1 MICQSKHTAG
11 MESRKNRGERMKHR
25 RIWIIIAGV
34 VLIVAGVLGVVFVR
48 QNWNSKDTG
57 PHSIEITFG
66 FDEFTF
72 MKHTLSEGDRMSAI
86 MMENNIGMANSV
98 NDTRDY
104 FVNYADNM
112 KAQVQVDE
120 SLTVSHISLAYD
132 PDRTTT
138 SSDLADMGF

>member
-1 MICQSKHTAG
+1 
-11 MESRKNRGERMKHR
+11 MKHR
-25 RIWIIIAGV
+25 KIWIIIAGV

-57 PHSIEITFG
+57 PHSIEFTFG

-104 FVNYADNM
+104 FVYYANNM

-132 PDRTTT
+132 PDRTAI

>member
-1 MICQSKHTAG
+1 
-11 MESRKNRGERMKHR
+11 MKHR
-25 RIWIIIAGV
+25 KIWIIIAGV

-104 FVNYADNM
+104 FVYYADNM

>member
-1 MICQSKHTAG
+1 
-11 MESRKNRGERMKHR
+11 MKHR
-25 RIWIIIAGV
+25 KIWIIIAGV

-104 FVNYADNM
+104 FVYYADNM

-132 PDRTTT
+132 PDRTAI

>member
-1 MICQSKHTAG
+1 
-11 MESRKNRGERMKHR
+11 MKHR

-104 FVNYADNM
+104 FVYYADNM
-112 KAQVQVDE
+112 KAQVLMCPCILSRKRAKMTEE
-120 SLTVSHISLAYD
+120 ST
-132 PDRTTT
+132 
-138 SSDLADMGF
+138 

>member
-1 MICQSKHTAG
+1 
-11 MESRKNRGERMKHR
+11 MKHR

-48 QNWNSKDTG
+48 QNWNSKHTG

-104 FVNYADNM
+104 FVYYADNM

>member
-1 MICQSKHTAG
+1 MICRLKHTAG
-11 MESRKNRGERMKHR
+11 MEGRKNRGERMKHR

-104 FVNYADNM
+104 FVYYADNM

>member
-1 MICQSKHTAG
+1 M
-11 MESRKNRGERMKHR
+11 
-25 RIWIIIAGV
+25 
-34 VLIVAGVLGVVFVR
+34 AGVLGVVFVR

-57 PHSIEITFG
+57 PHSIEFTFG

-104 FVNYADNM
+104 FVYYADNM

-120 SLTVSHISLAYD
+120 SLTVSHIGLIYD
-132 PDRTTT
+132 PDRAAT

>member
-1 MICQSKHTAG
+1 
-11 MESRKNRGERMKHR
+11 MKHR

-104 FVNYADNM
+104 FVYYADNM

-132 PDRTTT
+132 PDRTAI
-138 SSDLADMGF
+138 SSDLADMDF

>member
-1 MICQSKHTAG
+1 MICRLKHTAG

-34 VLIVAGVLGVVFVR
+34 VLIVAGVLGVVLVR

-104 FVNYADNM
+104 FVYYADNM